1 MLVVVVT
8 EDPDLADMLGAV
20 APGYKADLVLLHSDS
35 VFLKPLNHPL
45 NALVYAETGADVDT
59 VLVDGRIVLEHG
71 EVRTVNEA
79 RLRAQAQEAADRVRT
94 RNQTAWTLA
103 EQLSPYIA
111 TACRAAVATPYPV
124 QRYAAL

>member
-1 MLVVVVT
+1 MATRGTAHVLGM
-8 EDPDLADMLGAV
+8 ADMLGAV
-20 APGYKADLVLLHSDS
+20 APGYKADLVLLRSDS

-45 NALVYAETGADVDT
+45 NALVYAETGANVDT

-71 EVRTVNEA
+71 EVRTVNET
-79 RLRAQAQEAADRVRT
+79 RLRAQAQEAADRLRAY
-94 RNQTAWTLA
+94 NQTAWTLA
-103 EQLSPYIA
+103 EQLSPYVA